1 MKTRA
6 LHKILFYCL
15 SVLTLN
21 ISLNA
26 QWVNNTNENTKL
38 VIDVID
44 PVNISVVDDSKGGT
58 FIFWQDKKELGGS
71 QVLFIHLDGSGTVSF
86 RADGKKI
93 SQLPGQMLNPVS
105 TASSNGTAVVLWKDY
120 SHNTSGDLY
129 LQKVTS
135 NGNLLWSPS
144 GLQLT
149 NPNEEVND
157 YLLTS
162 TEQGQVF
169 VSYVAKSKN
178 LNSVYSI
185 KIKLINADGKVVGKD
200 EGIVV
205 HSSSNRKSNPNI
217 LVDEGG
223 GVFIFWIESEKGKNV
238 LYAQHINQAG
248 KLLWG
253 TKPLMVSSSLQS
265 ITTYSVQF
273 CGDNKIYSCWQT
285 QSMDKD
291 IYHQL
296 IDFKGNILWTGGGKL
311 VTKQKG
317 SQSNPQAV
325 AYDNS
330 IILSWTNE
338 IKNEHKVFLQKFDL
352 KGNSVWKNGPV
363 NPVNENSD
371 QFGQK
376 IISDGK
382 NGTVIAWID
391 KRSDSG
397 SGDIYSQRIN
407 SSGELVWIDKGVLVG
422 SHSNSLKSYLSLIS
436 DKRGGAIAIF
446 KDTRN
451 KESEIYGQ
459 KIFSTG
465 TYISQI
471 VGFKSE
477 LINDKIK
484 ISWYSANENGDTKY
498 TIEKTSLAD
507 SGITGWQTV
516 SVVNSHGKANAN
528 YYEYFDTPYESGTLY
543 YRIVQNDI
551 DGNEQ
556 SSEVSKIVYFKGA
569 DEIVVAQNSPNPF
582 SDQTKISFYLPTPK
596 RVTVEFFN
604 NRIEKISEVS
614 NQLFN
619 AGENEITF
627 SAKGL
632 EPGIYFFR
640 FKADEFVDVK
650 KMMITK

>member
-1 MKTRA
+1 VFA
-6 LHKILFYCL
+6 SAYYV
-15 SVLTLN
+15 S
-21 ISLNA
+21 A
-26 QWVNNTNENTKL
+26 QWVNNTNENTRL

-58 FIFWQDKKELGGS
+58 FIFWQDKKELGGN
-71 QVLFIHLDGSGTVSF
+71 QVLFIHLDGSGKVSF

-93 SQLPGQMLNPVS
+93 SQLPGPMLNPVS
-105 TASSNGTAVVLWKDY
+105 TVSSAGSVVTIWKDY
-120 SHNTSGDLY
+120 SHNLSGDLY
-129 LQKVTS
+129 AQRVTA

-149 NPNEEVND
+149 NPTEEIND
-157 YLLTS
+157 YSLTS
-162 TEQGQVF
+162 SEQGQIF

-178 LNSVYSI
+178 LNVVYSI
-185 KIKLINADGKVVGKD
+185 KVKMVNVNGKIIGKD
-200 EGIVV
+200 EGITI
-205 HSSSNRKSNPNI
+205 HSSPNRKSNISI
-217 LVDEGG
+217 LVDNSGG
-223 GVFIFWIESEKGKNV
+223 AFIFWIESEKNKNV
-238 LYAQHINQAG
+238 LYAQHINQTG

-253 TKPLMVSSSLQS
+253 SKPLTISSTAQS
-265 ITTYSVQF
+265 ITTYLVQMF
-273 CGDNKIYSCWQT
+273 GADKIYSCWQI
-285 QSMDKD
+285 QSRDKD

-296 IDFKGNILWTGGGKL
+296 IGIKGNNIWDRGGKL
-311 VTKQKG
+311 ITKQNG
-317 SQSNPQAV
+317 NQSNPQAV
-325 AYDNS
+325 AYDSS
-330 IILSWTNE
+330 IIVSWTNE
-338 IKNEHKVFLQKFDL
+338 IKNDHKVFLQKYNL
-352 KGNSVWKNGPV
+352 KGNPVWKNGPV
-363 NPVNENSD
+363 SPVNEKSD

-382 NGTVIAWID
+382 NGALLAWID
-391 KRSDSG
+391 KRGDLG

-407 SSGELVWIDKGVLVG
+407 SSGDLVWHDKGVLVG
-422 SHSNSLKSYLSLIS
+422 SHSNSLKSYLSLIP

-451 KESEIYGQ
+451 KANEIYGQ

-484 ISWYSANENGDTKY
+484 ISWYSANETGDTKY

-507 SGITGWQTV
+507 SGITGWQEV
-516 SVVNSHGKANAN
+516 KVENSHGKANAN
-528 YYEYFDTPYESGTLY
+528 YYEYYDTPYQSGTLY
-543 YRIVQNDI
+543 YRIVQKD
-551 DGNEQ
+551 DEGNEQ

-569 DEIVVAQNSPNPF
+569 DEVIVAQNSPNPF
-582 SDQTKISFYLPTPK
+582 SDQTNISFYLPTPK
-596 RVTVEFFN
+596 RVTIEFFN
-604 NRIEKISEVS
+604 NRIEKISEIS

-619 AGENEITF
+619 AGENEVTF
-627 SAKGL
+627 SAKDL

-650 KMMITK
+650 KMVITK

>member
-1 MKTRA
+1 MA
-6 LHKILFYCL
+6 L
-15 SVLTLN
+15 T

-38 VIDVID
+38 VMDVID
-44 PVNISVVDDSKGGT
+44 PVNISVVDDSRGGT

-71 QVLFIHLDGSGTVSF
+71 QVLFIHLDGSGKVSF

-93 SQLPGQMLNPVS
+93 SQLSGPMLNPVS
-105 TASSNGTAVVLWKDY
+105 TASTNGTAVVLWKDY
-120 SHNTSGDLY
+120 THNSSGDIY
-129 LQKVTS
+129 IQKVTS

-149 NPNEEVND
+149 NPDEEVND
-157 YLLTS
+157 YS
-162 TEQGQVF
+162 VAVNNKGQNLIC
-169 VSYVAKSKN
+169 YIAKSKSAN
-178 LNSVYSI
+178 PVYSI
-185 KIKLINADGKVVGKD
+185 KVKIVNVDGKIIGKD
-200 EGIVV
+200 EGIIV
-205 HSSSNRKSNPNI
+205 HSSSNRKSNTNI
-217 LVDEGG
+217 LVDENG
-223 GVFIFWIESEKGKNV
+223 GVFIFWIESEKNKNV
-238 LYAQHINQAG
+238 LYAQQINQTG

-253 TKPLMVSSSLQS
+253 SKPLAISSTSQS
-265 ITTYSVQF
+265 ITTFSVQLS
-273 CGDNKIYSCWQT
+273 GVNKIYSCWQT
-285 QSMDKD
+285 QSQDKD

-296 IDFKGNILWTGGGKL
+296 IDLNGNILWERGGKFI
-311 VTKQKG
+311 TKQKG
-317 SQSNPQAV
+317 NQSSPQAV
-325 AYDNS
+325 AYDSS
-330 IILSWTNE
+330 IIVSWTNE
-338 IKNEHKVFLQKFDL
+338 VKNDHKVFLQKFDL
-352 KGNSVWKNGPV
+352 KGKSMWKNGPV
-363 NPVNENSD
+363 SPVNEKSD

-376 IISDGK
+376 IITDGK
-382 NGTVIAWID
+382 NGVVLAWID

-397 SGDIYSQRIN
+397 TGDIYSQRIN
-407 SSGELVWIDKGVLVG
+407 SSGDLVWYDKGVLVG
-422 SHSNSLKSYLSLIS
+422 SHSNSLKSYLSLVS

-451 KESEIYGQ
+451 KANEIYGQ

-471 VGFKSE
+471 VGFRSE

-484 ISWYSANENGDTKY
+484 ISWYSANETGDTKY

-507 SGITGWQTV
+507 SGITGWQEV
-516 SVVNSHGKANAN
+516 NVVNSHGKANAN

-543 YRIVQNDI
+543 YRIVQKDNE
-551 DGNEQ
+551 GNEQ

-569 DEIVVAQNSPNPF
+569 DEIIVAQNSPNPF
-582 SDQTKISFYLPTPK
+582 SEQSKISFYLPTPK

-627 SAKGL
+627 SAEGL

-650 KMMITK
+650 KMVITK

>member
-1 MKTRA
+1 
-6 LHKILFYCL
+6 
-15 SVLTLN
+15 VLA
-21 ISLNA
+21 SAYYVSA
-26 QWVNNTNENTKL
+26 QWVNNTNENTRL

-58 FIFWQDKKELGGS
+58 FIFWQDKKELGGN
-71 QVLFIHLDGSGTVSF
+71 QVLFIHLDGSGKVSF

-93 SQLPGQMLNPVS
+93 SQLPGPMLNPVS
-105 TASSNGTAVVLWKDY
+105 TVSSAGSVVTIWKDY
-120 SHNTSGDLY
+120 SHNLSGDLY
-129 LQKVTS
+129 AQRVTA

-149 NPNEEVND
+149 NPTEEIND
-157 YLLTS
+157 YSLTS
-162 TEQGQVF
+162 SEQGQIF

-178 LNSVYSI
+178 LNVVYSI
-185 KIKLINADGKVVGKD
+185 KVKMVNVNGKIIGKD
-200 EGIVV
+200 EGITI
-205 HSSSNRKSNPNI
+205 HSSPNRKSNISI
-217 LVDEGG
+217 LVDNSGG
-223 GVFIFWIESEKGKNV
+223 AFIFWIESEKNKNV
-238 LYAQHINQAG
+238 LYAQHINQTG

-253 TKPLMVSSSLQS
+253 SKPLTISSTAQS
-265 ITTYSVQF
+265 ITTYLVQMF
-273 CGDNKIYSCWQT
+273 GADKIYSCWQI
-285 QSMDKD
+285 QSRDKD

-296 IDFKGNILWTGGGKL
+296 IGIKGNNIWDRGGKL
-311 VTKQKG
+311 ITKQNG
-317 SQSNPQAV
+317 NQSNPQAV
-325 AYDNS
+325 AYDSS
-330 IILSWTNE
+330 IIVSWTNE
-338 IKNEHKVFLQKFDL
+338 IKNDHKVFLQKYNL
-352 KGNSVWKNGPV
+352 KGNPVWKNGPV
-363 NPVNENSD
+363 SPVNEKSD

-382 NGTVIAWID
+382 NGALLAWID
-391 KRSDSG
+391 KRGDLG

-407 SSGELVWIDKGVLVG
+407 SSGDLVWHDKGVLVG
-422 SHSNSLKSYLSLIS
+422 SHSNSLKSYLSLIP

-451 KESEIYGQ
+451 KANEIYGQ

-484 ISWYSANENGDTKY
+484 ISWYSANETGDTKY

-507 SGITGWQTV
+507 SGITGWQEV
-516 SVVNSHGKANAN
+516 KVENSHGKANAN
-528 YYEYFDTPYESGTLY
+528 YYEYYDTPYQSGTLY
-543 YRIVQNDI
+543 YRIVQKD
-551 DGNEQ
+551 DEGNEQ

-569 DEIVVAQNSPNPF
+569 DEVIVAQNSPNPF
-582 SDQTKISFYLPTPK
+582 SDQTNISFYLPTPK
-596 RVTVEFFN
+596 RVTIEFFN
-604 NRIEKISEVS
+604 NRIEKISEIS

-619 AGENEITF
+619 AGENEVTF
-627 SAKGL
+627 SAKDL

-650 KMMITK
+650 KMVITK

>member
-1 MKTRA
+1 MLA
-6 LHKILFYCL
+6 SAYYV
-15 SVLTLN
+15 S
-21 ISLNA
+21 A
-26 QWVNNTNENTKL
+26 QWVNNTNENTRL

-58 FIFWQDKKELGGS
+58 FIFWQDKKELGGN
-71 QVLFIHLDGSGTVSF
+71 QVLFIHLDGSGKVSF

-93 SQLPGQMLNPVS
+93 SQLPGPMLNPVS
-105 TASSNGTAVVLWKDY
+105 TVSSAGSVVTIWKDY
-120 SHNTSGDLY
+120 SHNLSGDLY
-129 LQKVTS
+129 AQRVTA

-149 NPNEEVND
+149 NPTEEIND
-157 YLLTS
+157 YSLTS
-162 TEQGQVF
+162 SEQGQIF

-178 LNSVYSI
+178 LNVVYSI
-185 KIKLINADGKVVGKD
+185 KVKMVNVNGKIIGKD
-200 EGIVV
+200 EGITI
-205 HSSSNRKSNPNI
+205 HSSPNRKSNISI
-217 LVDEGG
+217 LVDNSGG
-223 GVFIFWIESEKGKNV
+223 AFIFWIESEKNKNV
-238 LYAQHINQAG
+238 LYAQHINQTG

-253 TKPLMVSSSLQS
+253 SKPLTISSTAQS
-265 ITTYSVQF
+265 ITTYLVQMF
-273 CGDNKIYSCWQT
+273 GADKIYSCWQI
-285 QSMDKD
+285 QSRDKD

-296 IDFKGNILWTGGGKL
+296 IGIKGNNIWDRGGKL
-311 VTKQKG
+311 ITKQNG
-317 SQSNPQAV
+317 NQSNPQAV
-325 AYDNS
+325 AYDSS
-330 IILSWTNE
+330 IIVSWTNE
-338 IKNEHKVFLQKFDL
+338 IKNDHKVFLQKYNL
-352 KGNSVWKNGPV
+352 KGNPVWKNGPV
-363 NPVNENSD
+363 SPVNEKSD

-382 NGTVIAWID
+382 NGALLAWID
-391 KRSDSG
+391 KRGDLG

-407 SSGELVWIDKGVLVG
+407 SSGDLVWHDKGVLVG
-422 SHSNSLKSYLSLIS
+422 SHSNSLKSYLSLIP

-451 KESEIYGQ
+451 KANEIYGQ

-484 ISWYSANENGDTKY
+484 ISWYSANETGDTKY

-507 SGITGWQTV
+507 SGITGWQEV
-516 SVVNSHGKANAN
+516 KVENSHGKANAN
-528 YYEYFDTPYESGTLY
+528 YYEYYDTPYQSGTLY
-543 YRIVQNDI
+543 YRIVQKD
-551 DGNEQ
+551 DEGNEQ

-569 DEIVVAQNSPNPF
+569 DEVIVAQNSPNPF
-582 SDQTKISFYLPTPK
+582 SDQTNISFYLPTPK
-596 RVTVEFFN
+596 RVTIEFFN
-604 NRIEKISEVS
+604 NRIEKISEIS

-619 AGENEITF
+619 AGENEVTF
-627 SAKGL
+627 SAKDL

-650 KMMITK
+650 KMVITK

>member
-1 MKTRA
+1 
-6 LHKILFYCL
+6 
-15 SVLTLN
+15 VLA
-21 ISLNA
+21 SAYYVSA
-26 QWVNNTNENTKL
+26 QWVNNTNENTRL

-58 FIFWQDKKELGGS
+58 FIFWQDKKELGGN
-71 QVLFIHLDGSGTVSF
+71 QVLFIHLDGSGKVSF

-93 SQLPGQMLNPVS
+93 SQLPGPMLNPVS
-105 TASSNGTAVVLWKDY
+105 TVSSAGSVVTIWKDY
-120 SHNTSGDLY
+120 SHNLSGDLY
-129 LQKVTS
+129 AQRVTA

-149 NPNEEVND
+149 NPTEEIND
-157 YLLTS
+157 YSLTS
-162 TEQGQVF
+162 SEQGQIF

-178 LNSVYSI
+178 LNVVYSI
-185 KIKLINADGKVVGKD
+185 KVKMVNVNGKIIGKD
-200 EGIVV
+200 EGITI
-205 HSSSNRKSNPNI
+205 HSSPNRKSNISI
-217 LVDEGG
+217 LVDNSGG
-223 GVFIFWIESEKGKNV
+223 AFIFWIESEKNKNV
-238 LYAQHINQAG
+238 LYAQHINQTG

-253 TKPLMVSSSLQS
+253 IKPLTISSTAQS
-265 ITTYSVQF
+265 ITTYLVQMF
-273 CGDNKIYSCWQT
+273 GADKIYSCWQI
-285 QSMDKD
+285 QSRDKD

-296 IDFKGNILWTGGGKL
+296 IGIKGNNIWDRGGKL
-311 VTKQKG
+311 ITKQNG
-317 SQSNPQAV
+317 NQSNPQAV
-325 AYDNS
+325 AYDSS
-330 IILSWTNE
+330 IIVSWTNE
-338 IKNEHKVFLQKFDL
+338 IKNDHKVFLQKYNL
-352 KGNSVWKNGPV
+352 KGNPVWKNGPV
-363 NPVNENSD
+363 SPVNEKSD

-382 NGTVIAWID
+382 NGALLAWID
-391 KRSDSG
+391 KRGDLG

-407 SSGELVWIDKGVLVG
+407 SSGDLVWHDKGVLVG
-422 SHSNSLKSYLSLIS
+422 SHSNSLKSYLSLIP

-451 KESEIYGQ
+451 KANEIYGQ

-484 ISWYSANENGDTKY
+484 ISWYSANETGDTKY

-507 SGITGWQTV
+507 SGITGWQEV
-516 SVVNSHGKANAN
+516 KVENSHGKANAN
-528 YYEYFDTPYESGTLY
+528 YYEYYDTPYQSGTLY
-543 YRIVQNDI
+543 YRIVQKD
-551 DGNEQ
+551 DEGNEQ

-569 DEIVVAQNSPNPF
+569 DEVIVAQNSPNPF
-582 SDQTKISFYLPTPK
+582 SDQTNISFYLPTPK
-596 RVTVEFFN
+596 RVTIEFFN
-604 NRIEKISEVS
+604 NRIEKISEIS

-619 AGENEITF
+619 AGENEVTF
-627 SAKGL
+627 SAKDL

-650 KMMITK
+650 KMVITK